1 MILWANRIVRCG
13 ELWMWPIMAAI
24 LIFPAAT
31 CVAAE
36 TNAIEMSISP
46 FLPPHVLLTSYAPM
60 RAYLE
65 RELKHPVSL
74 VTAPDYRVYNERIL
88 RGEPAFLIAVASSA
102 QLAIEDKGYVPY
114 LRPEIYTR
122 PILIVAQDSVI
133 QRVTDLHGRLI
144 VTTDRMAVV
153 AMQGIEMLRK
163 AGLTPDRDVTLRH
176 LANHAAAINYVISH
190 DADAA
195 IVSDRALAQMPT
207 AQQQSVR
214 IIADWKPGS
223 VPGVVYLAR
232 ADISAEQI
240 MRMKNAISEFVSNTD
255 EGRAMMEAT
264 GYGNLVPTDA
274 KELSFLAP
282 YAAEL
287 RSLLNA
293 SNAK

>member
-1 MILWANRIVRCG
+1 MMLWTNRIFRCRG
-13 ELWMWPIMAAI
+13 LLMPPIMTALLMSAAANGVA
-24 LIFPAAT
+24 AAT
-31 CVAAE
+31 D
-36 TNAIEMSISP
+36 AIEMSISP
-46 FLPPHVLLTSYAPM
+46 FLPPHVLLTNYAPM
-60 RAYLE
+60 RAHLE
-65 RELKHPVSL
+65 RELQQPVSL
-74 VTAPDYRVYNERIL
+74 VTAPDYRTYNERIL

-102 QLAIEDKGYVPY
+102 QLAIEDKGYVPF

-122 PILIVAQDSVI
+122 PILIVAQDSDI

-153 AMQGIEMLRK
+153 AMQGIEMLHK

-195 IVSDRALAQMPT
+195 IVSDRALMQMPT

-214 IIADWKPGS
+214 KISDWKPGAA
-223 VPGVVYLAR
+223 PGVVYLAR
-232 ADISAEQI
+232 ADISAEQVA
-240 MRMKNAISEFVSNTD
+240 RMKSAISEFVANTD

-264 GYGNLVPTDA
+264 GYGNLVTTDA

-293 SNAK
+293 SATK

>member
-1 MILWANRIVRCG
+1 MLWTNRIVRCRG
-13 ELWMWPIMAAI
+13 LLTSAIMAAF
-24 LIFPAAT
+24 LVFAAAT

-46 FLPPHVLLTSYAPM
+46 FLPPHVLLTSYAPL

-65 RELKHPVSL
+65 RELKQPVSL
-74 VTAPDYRVYNERIL
+74 VTAPDYRAYNERIL
-88 RGEPAFLIAVASSA
+88 RGESAFLIAVASSA

-122 PILIVAQDSVI
+122 PTLIVAKDSGI
-133 QRVTDLHGRLI
+133 QRVKDLHGRI
-144 VTTDRMAVV
+144 IATTDSMGIV
-153 AMQGIEMLRK
+153 AMQGAEMLRK
-163 AGLTPDRDVTLRH
+163 TGLAPDRDVTLRH

-207 AQQQSVR
+207 AQQQLVR
-214 IIADWKPGS
+214 IIADWKPGAA
-223 VPGVVYLAR
+223 PGVVYLAR
-232 ADISAEQI
+232 ADVSAEQLV
-240 MRMKNAISEFVSNTD
+240 RMKNTIAEFIANTD

-264 GYGNLVPTDA
+264 GYGSLVPTDA
-274 KELSFLAP
+274 EELSFLAP

-293 SNAK
+293 SNLK